1 MKVLILCTGN
11 SCRSQMAHGFLQ
23 SFDPALIV
31 RSAGTEASGK
41 LNPGAVEAMKEV
53 GIDIS
58 HHTSDSVDLYLD
70 EEWDYVI
77 TVCGGANENCP
88 AFTGKVKNRMHIGFD
103 DPSHAVG
110 SEEFIKSE
118 FRRVRDEIKEE
129 FWKFYKEMVIG
140 NKHIS
145 NR

>member
-1 MKVLILCTGN
+1 MKILILCTGN

-23 SFDPALIV
+23 SFDKNLIV

-58 HHTSDSVDLYLD
+58 HHTSDSVDLYLG

-77 TVCGGANENCP
+77 TVCGGANEACP
-88 AFTGKVKNRMHIGFD
+88 AFIGKVKNRLHIGFD

-118 FRRVRDEIKEE
+118 FRRIRDEIREE
-129 FWKFYKEMVIG
+129 FGRLYEKIKVP
-140 NKHIS
+140 KVH
-145 NR
+145 